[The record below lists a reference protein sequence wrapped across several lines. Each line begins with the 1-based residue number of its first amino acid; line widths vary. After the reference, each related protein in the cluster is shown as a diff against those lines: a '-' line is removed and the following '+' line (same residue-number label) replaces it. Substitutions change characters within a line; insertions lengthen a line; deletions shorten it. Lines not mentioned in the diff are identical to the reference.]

1 MEDLGSCELLV
12 DDSLIADMVFKG
24 IVIGEAGV
32 GKSCILHRLV
42 SDEFKDDYEVTI
54 GAEFSSVVAKVRG
67 RNIKLLVW
75 DTAGQEN
82 FRSMIRVFY
91 KGSHAAFL
99 VFDITRAESFENLEE
114 WVEDI
119 RDNAL
124 PNAKILLLGNRK
136 DEESS
141 RQVSSEKAKAL
152 CDRLELTGYYET
164 SAKSGEGV
172 REVFADMARMLYLN
186 TNMGDQEAAA
196 VDGIDIVQGAKL
208 NTVKKDGGR
217 CC

>member
-1 MEDLGSCELLV
+1 MEDLGSCELVV
-12 DDSLIADMVFKG
+12 DDTLIPDMVFKG

-54 GAEFSSVVAKVRG
+54 GAEFSSVIAKVRG
-67 RNIKLLVW
+67 RNIKLQVW

-119 RDNAL
+119 KDNAL

-141 RQVSSEKAKAL
+141 RQVSSEKAKEL

-172 REVFADMARMLYLN
+172 REVFADIARMLYM
-186 TNMGDQEAAA
+186 NMGDREAIT
-196 VDGIDIVQGAKL
+196 VDGVDAAQGARL
-208 NTVKKDGGR
+208 STVAEKKSG